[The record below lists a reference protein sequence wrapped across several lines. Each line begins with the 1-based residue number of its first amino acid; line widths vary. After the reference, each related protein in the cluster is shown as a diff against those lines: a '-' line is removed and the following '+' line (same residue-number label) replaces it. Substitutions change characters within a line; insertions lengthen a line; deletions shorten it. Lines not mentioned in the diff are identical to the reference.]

1 MLILGIESSAKAASA
16 ALWQDGEMLALSV
29 QRNALTHS
37 RTLLPMAES
46 MLENAGLSIADVDC
60 VAVAQGPGS
69 FTGVRIGVAT
79 VKGLCWAAEKPAV
92 GVSTLEAM
100 AQLAL
105 GAGENDVICTA
116 MDARRD
122 QVYGALFV
130 RENGGLRQLCPDRA
144 LAAAELAE
152 EIRQTGRRAYV
163 LGDGWA
169 VMEKALAAA
178 QLPYTV
184 AAEPLRYQNAWGV
197 CCAAAGKEPSG
208 AAELLPVYLRLS
220 QAERERQERMMK
232 ENN

>member
-1 MLILGIESSAKAASA
+1 MKLLAIDTSGPVCGVAVMNEKGICYECSTQNK
-16 ALWQDGEMLALSV
+16 
-29 QRNALTHS
+29 LTHS
-37 RTLLPMAES
+37 VNLMPMIDEALSSSGLTLAE
-46 MLENAGLSIADVDC
+46 LDRIALVT
-60 VAVAQGPGS
+60 GPGS

-79 VKGLCWAAEKPAV
+79 VKGLCWAAEKPAI

>member
-29 QRNALTHS
+29 QRTALTHS

-46 MLENAGLSIADVDC
+46 MLENAGLRIEDVDA
-60 VAVAQGPGS
+60 VAVAEGPGS

-79 VKGLCWAAEKPAV
+79 VKGLCWAAEKNAI

-100 AQLAL
+100 ACLAL
-105 GAGENDVICTA
+105 GAGEDEIICAA

-122 QVYGALFV
+122 QVYGALFARQDGKIV
-130 RENGGLRQLCPDRA
+130 RLCPDRA
-144 LAAAELAE
+144 LAAAELAG
-152 EIRQTGRRAYV
+152 EIRQSGKRAYV

-169 VMEKALAAA
+169 VMEKALREADI
-178 QLPYTV
+178 PYTV

-197 CCAAAGKEPSG
+197 CCAAADKTPGS
-208 AAELLPVYLRLS
+208 AAELQPVYLRLS